1 VAQVVLVHGI
11 AQEQLSADSLEAT
24 WLPSLAGGIRAAGA
38 AVLADRLWR
47 AASPGDIETRM
58 AFYGDLFIE
67 PGMQGDG
74 TEPPTTAAS
83 ALADAIA
90 EEWLRRAAVA
100 APGTADRHAASRA
113 VALLDHQ
120 PDGAQG
126 SDNRRRAVAALAGLT
141 WFAPGGMAFAERF
154 VNRSLRQVT
163 RYFTDEGIREAAIGR
178 VLALVGPETRVI
190 VGHSLGSVVAYE
202 AAHQLTAPLQLML
215 TLGSPLGLR
224 AIIHQRLRPQPPTV
238 PPTVRRWVNIT
249 ARDDLIAAESDLS
262 TAFGNDS
269 RLKSAVLV
277 DNGAGPHDA
286 THYLTKRVTG
296 AAIIAAFTPG
306 LDHPETAPVLGCRG
320 QHPTMACH
328 AEDHDGD
335 G

>member
-1 VAQVVLVHGI
+1 VLVHGI
-11 AQEQLSADSLEAT
+11 AQEQLSADSLEAI

-38 AVLADRLWR
+38 ADLADRLWR
-47 AASPGDIETRM
+47 AASPGDIEARM
-58 AFYGDLFIE
+58 AFYGDLFIA

-90 EEWLRRAAVA
+90 EEWLRHAAVA

-113 VALLDHQ
+113 AALLDHHLDHQ
-120 PDGAQG
+120 PDDAQG

-154 VNRSLRQVT
+154 VDRSLRQVT

-178 VLALVGPETRVI
+178 VLALVGPETRAI

-249 ARDDLIAAESDLS
+249 ARDDLVAAESDLS
-262 TAFGNDS
+262 TAFGNDG
-269 RLKSAVLV
+269 RLESAILV
-277 DNGAGPHDA
+277 DNGARPHDA

-306 LDHPETAPVLGCRG
+306 LDHPETAPVPAVRG
-320 QHPTMACH
+320 QHPTMACR
-328 AEDHDGD
+328 AEHHDGD